1 MSRKNDLIRQLTQST
16 RGPNNIAADEG
27 LMEQAFALLNAYDF
41 GWADYSNSGAAVNF
55 TPGQWQQVQN
65 DLAGP
70 YTTTSALPMGV
81 AKVMNAGGELNLK
94 ELAIGS
100 LIIHR
105 HDLTVTL
112 ANNNTEIDLRLRFA
126 IGDLISYTL
135 PIAPPTQMKAAG
147 TYQLSGLSAFYIGN
161 EATRLNPARLE
172 IRSDLDGSFLNAGSF
187 MIVAAR

>member
-16 RGPNNIAADEG
+16 RGPNNLPADEG
-27 LMEQAFALLNAYDF
+27 LMRQAFDLLNAYDF
-41 GWADYSNSGAAVNF
+41 GWADYSNGGTAVNF
-55 TPGQWQQVQN
+55 TPGEWQQVTN
-65 DLAGP
+65 DVAGP
-70 YTTTSALPMGV
+70 YTATSALPIGIS
-81 AKVMNAGGELNLK
+81 KVMDAGGELNLK

-112 ANNNTEIDLRLRFA
+112 ANNNAEIDIRLRFA
-126 IGDLISYTL
+126 IGDPISYTL
-135 PIAPPTQMKAAG
+135 TVAAPTQMKAAG

-172 IRSDLDGSFLNAGSF
+172 IRSDLAGSFVNSGSF